1 MRAHVNRIVVTAVA
15 GVLLAACGST
25 AESTS
30 TPSSPGAAPQ
40 STAPTTVR
48 LLTHESFVVSEQLLA
63 DFTAQTGI
71 TIEVLAGG
79 DAGSMVAGAVLA
91 AGAPTA
97 DVMFG
102 IDNTLLS
109 RAVEAG
115 VFAPYTS
122 PDLGSLTPALQSD
135 TAGGLATPVDY
146 GDVCV
151 NVDDAYFANAGIEAP
166 TTLADL
172 ADSAYRDLLV
182 VEDPAS
188 SSPGLAFLLATIAQ
202 FGDDWPAY
210 WAQLRDNGVK
220 VAASWTDAYVGSY
233 TQGGGEGD
241 RPLVVSY
248 ATSPPAEIVYAEESK
263 PTKPSSSVMTD
274 GCYRQVE
281 YAGVL
286 TGTENEAA
294 AQRVVDWLIS
304 EPVQADV
311 PLSMF
316 VFPARADVELPPVF
330 EQFAAKVPSPLQI
343 DAAEVAGSLAEWLQ
357 TWSEVMGR

>member
-1 MRAHVNRIVVTAVA
+1 MRVRWNLVIAVVS
-15 GVLLAACGST
+15 GCLVLASCGSPPTSSSATPPPAAGT
-25 AESTS
+25 A
-30 TPSSPGAAPQ
+30 A
-40 STAPTTVR
+40 APTTVR

-71 TIEVLAGG
+71 RVEVLAAG

-97 DVMFG
+97 DVLFG
-102 IDNTLLS
+102 VDNTLLS
-109 RAVEAG
+109 RAVDAG

-122 PDLGSLTPALQSD
+122 SELPSLEPFLQSD
-135 TAGGLATPVDY
+135 TAGGLVTPVDY

-151 NVDDAYFANAGIEAP
+151 NIDDAYFAKGQVPAP
-166 TTLADL
+166 ASLSDL
-172 ADSAYRDLLV
+172 TDPKYRDLLV

-202 FGDDWPAY
+202 FGDDWPTY
-210 WAQLRDNGVK
+210 WDGLRQNGVK

-248 ATSPPAEIVYAEESK
+248 ATSPPAEIVYADEPK
-263 PTKPSSSVMTD
+263 PAKPSSSVMTD

-286 TGTENEAA
+286 AGTENQAEA
-294 AQRVVDWLIS
+294 QKVVDWLIS
-304 EPVQADV
+304 APVQADV

-316 VFPARADVELPPVF
+316 VFPARRGIERPAVF
-330 EQFAAKVPSPLQI
+330 ERFAAKVTKPLQLS
-343 DAAEVAGSLAEWLQ
+343 ATEVASGLPTWLE